1 MSDLSS
7 RKHSSRKHSVF
18 QLHAHLVFVSKYRK
32 KVFDLDAHQK
42 LRTLFDRICRQLQV
56 ELVEMDGERD
66 HVHLLLKY
74 PPSVSISDLVRHLK
88 GASSRRLRQT
98 RPDLARRFWKNVLWS
113 PSYFATSCGGAP
125 IAVIRQYIEQQQT
138 PQY

>member
-1 MSDLSS
+1 MRDLSS
-7 RKHSSRKHSVF
+7 QRHSIF
-18 QLHAHLVFVSKYRK
+18 QLHVHLVFVSKYRR

-42 LRTLFDRICRQLQV
+42 LRGLFEPICRRLQAHI
-56 ELVEMDGERD
+56 VEMDGERD

-74 PPSVSISDLVRHLK
+74 PPSVSISDLARHLK
-88 GASSRRLRQT
+88 GASSRLLRQS

-138 PQY
+138 PKY